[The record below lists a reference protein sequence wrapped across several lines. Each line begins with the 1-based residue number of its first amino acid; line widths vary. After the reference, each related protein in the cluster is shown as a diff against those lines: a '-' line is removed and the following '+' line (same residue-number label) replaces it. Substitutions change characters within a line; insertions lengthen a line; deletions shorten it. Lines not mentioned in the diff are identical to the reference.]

1 MPDQLDMLR
10 DMWIEWHLWLVQA
23 SGKARTPA
31 PDPVPASP
39 LAATHQAVNGNDTSP
54 DSDAKTV
61 ADNQEAIQELL
72 NAYSAPQLEQGLWD
86 MAKMEDPDSLLCR
99 FLRARKWNLPAAMG
113 MFAGALKWR
122 LDCDLEVGGF
132 SSPVFSFCYR

>member
-1 MPDQLDMLR
+1 MLR

-23 SGKARTPA
+23 SGPARTPP
-31 PDPVPASP
+31 PDPLPASP
-39 LAATHQAVNGNDTSP
+39 LAAHLANGNDAST

-61 ADNQEAIQELL
+61 ADNKEAIQDLL

-122 LDCDLEVGGF
+122 LDCNLEVCF
-132 SSPVFSFCYR
+132 YPFFVTLPI